1 MTNEPISLTLFIS
14 ICMLGIIFMYLTF
27 IKYLDKAIKL
37 VTGMIAGIIFMLA
50 GMTMFTTD
58 VVIYESGNVHTT
70 NIGWVGMLL
79 VIIGITMVL
88 YTILLIYQIFAAE
101 KELQYYKGH
110 G

>member
-1 MTNEPISLTLFIS
+1 
-14 ICMLGIIFMYLTF
+14 MLGIIFMYLTF
-27 IKYLDKAIKL
+27 IKYLDKTIKL

-101 KELQYYKGH
+101 KELHYYKGH